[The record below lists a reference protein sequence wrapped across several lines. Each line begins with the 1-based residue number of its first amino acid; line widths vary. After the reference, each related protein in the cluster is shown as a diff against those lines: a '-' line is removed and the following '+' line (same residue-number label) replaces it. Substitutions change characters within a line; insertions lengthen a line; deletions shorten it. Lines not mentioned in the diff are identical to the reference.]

1 MFFREPRHP
10 LPLLRF
16 AIQERGESRERPF
29 KGIAFSQEG
38 QFPLVVVA
46 TRGEEDVSKTVGR
59 WNCELG
65 KGMETG
71 GTFWSLLFR
80 DFFGAIDGDVQ
91 PSN

>member
-1 MFFREPRHP
+1 MVGGSCFFANPANSP
-10 LPLLRF
+10 PFLRF
-16 AIQERGESRERPF
+16 AFQERGESRERPF
-29 KGIAFSQEG
+29 IGIAFSQEG

-80 DFFGAIDGDVQ
+80 DFFRRH
-91 PSN
+91 